1 MEDEHQDHHPE
12 TSATP
17 VSNQNLIIGIVMGAV
32 VLLLLLL
39 VISQQFGDIGD
50 SGNSELADMRRK
62 LKEEKKEMERRRIA
76 GLSGFNA
83 SPEGLVTQI
92 KTDVENLARLVNTSK
107 TIGQNKTISQKKK
120 IETVCQQLKKSL
132 KQS

>member
-1 MEDEHQDHHPE
+1 MEDEHQDHPPE

-62 LKEEKKEMERRRIA
+62 LEEAREELADKECEIKE
-76 GLSGFNA
+76 LHSGPLF
-83 SPEGLVTQI
+83 SFSVSVCTCLTF
-92 KTDVENLARLVNTSK
+92 LAL
-107 TIGQNKTISQKKK
+107 
-120 IETVCQQLKKSL
+120 CSL
-132 KQS
+132 FSAA